1 MEITS
6 ETTLVIKEAVEYT
19 KEAAKFAKE
28 TGITPVVKA
37 GAKEIFSYLGGFLKG
52 KDKKPLDT
60 IEENP
65 TDEKAAT
72 NLEFVL
78 ESAIENEEIEITAL
92 KAEIEKFKALLAE
105 HQPTAHSN
113 VQTRIINSKNVIS
126 NSTFGNIGGS
136 FRVGDNITKGK

>member
-1 MEITS
+1 MTP
-6 ETTLVIKEAVEYT
+6 ETTLVIKEAIEYT

-37 GAKEIFSYLGGFLKG
+37 ASKEIFSYLGGLFKR
-52 KDKKPLDT
+52 KSQKT
-60 IEENP
+60 AIEAVEENP

-72 NLEFVL
+72 KLEMTL
-78 ESAIENEEIEITAL
+78 EAAVADEEIEISAL
-92 KAEIEKFKALLAE
+92 KAEIEKFKALLEE

-113 VQTRIINSKNVIS
+113 VQTRIVNSKNVVS

-136 FRVGDNITKGK
+136 FRVGDTITKGK